1 MSAISLKSWRI
12 LLVSTPVAPLG
23 SGFGGGVE
31 LSLQNMALSLQLQ
44 GHRVTVLAPENS
56 ILPNNPNNIEL
67 QTVSGQLQTSMQF
80 LNRTEP
86 MCLPKNSVLAN
97 LWYRARELQSEYDV
111 VVNFAYDWL
120 PFYLT
125 PFFQTPLAHLVSM
138 SSLTDTMDL
147 AIAQVAQ
154 TSPQSLS
161 FHTQVQAETFGL
173 SNARIV
179 GNALD
184 LELYSFCAR
193 PQDYIAWVGRIS
205 PEKAI
210 EDAIA
215 VSQLT
220 GLELRVYGIL
230 QDHEY
235 WQLLQQRF
243 PGAVINYRGFLDTT
257 ELQQEL
263 RQSKA
268 LLVTPRWIEA
278 FGNVVIE
285 ALACGVPVVAYR
297 RGGPAEII
305 RDGITGFLV
314 EPDSVEG
321 LVSALAQ
328 IHKIDRQDCRNHAI
342 TEYSLSAYGDR
353 LNKWFEVLIN
363 STLENAKKHS
373 IPS

>member
-1 MSAISLKSWRI
+1 
-12 LLVSTPVAPLG
+12 
-23 SGFGGGVE
+23 
-31 LSLQNMALSLQLQ
+31 
-44 GHRVTVLAPENS
+44 
-56 ILPNNPNNIEL
+56 
-67 QTVSGQLQTSMQF
+67 
-80 LNRTEP
+80 
-86 MCLPKNSVLAN
+86 
-97 LWYRARELQSEYDV
+97 
-111 VVNFAYDWL
+111 
-120 PFYLT
+120 
-125 PFFQTPLAHLVSM
+125 M